1 MKNDYF
7 IKVCIWY
14 KAYSPAENTVSIL
27 SGLYAENG
35 LPVCIKFQAMTQML
49 IPLNLCNHRSFCSSF
64 STEGRPTRFP
74 ASLFPIHV
82 TVFIKARSTR
92 EDKHRSWSGRWQA
105 VPGQ

>member
-49 IPLNLCNHRSFCSSF
+49 IPLSN
-64 STEGRPTRFP
+64 
-74 ASLFPIHV
+74 
-82 TVFIKARSTR
+82 
-92 EDKHRSWSGRWQA
+92 WQA
-105 VPGQ
+105 IYHNIPAMNSPLTCRHFVEKRLFYKSLHLVQSIQSS